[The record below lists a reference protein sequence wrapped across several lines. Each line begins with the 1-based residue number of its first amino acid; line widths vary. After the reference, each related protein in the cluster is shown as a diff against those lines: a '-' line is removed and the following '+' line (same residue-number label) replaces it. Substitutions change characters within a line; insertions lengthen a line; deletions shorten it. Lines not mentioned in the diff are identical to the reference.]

1 MKHLNFILAGLFFL
15 CGFCCR
21 AQVLPLEENVVLNTK
36 EGQIK
41 GKLLLPGGVKTCPVV
56 LIIAGSGPT
65 DMDGNSAIGNLRN
78 NSLKFLAEGLA
89 ANGIASLRFDKRG
102 IGTSASAGKEEA
114 KLRFED
120 YVNDVTG
127 WIDYLA
133 KEKRFTTITVAGHSE
148 GALIGMLA
156 CQNRPKVKGYISVA
170 GAGRPAYEIIEAQ
183 VAAQQNPEA
192 VRKEVASINGSLKNG
207 KEVSDVPAYLQ
218 SLYRASV
225 QPYLISWFKY
235 NPRTVIASVKVPV
248 LIVQGKNDIQVSVE
262 DAELLKKGCPGVD
275 FLCPR
280 GWCYATRCHFY
291 GDSRAMIWHDGRGD
305 KNKKLVITNSS
316 FDAKT
321 PTLLGRY
328 HHDSQFYLIKCKMS
342 KNVLDG
348 NIHYAYSDKVLD
360 PCPWG
365 LRTYYYG
372 CTREGGHSGWLNDN
386 LKEAENAPEFHGV
399 TAKWTF
405 NGKWDPEQRIRDL
418 WNVLAY

>member
-15 CGFCCR
+15 CGLCCR

-148 GALIGMLA
+148 GA
-156 CQNRPKVKGYISVA
+156 
-170 GAGRPAYEIIEAQ
+170 
-183 VAAQQNPEA
+183 
-192 VRKEVASINGSLKNG
+192 RKEVASINGSLKNG

-262 DAELLKKGCPGVD
+262 DAELLKKGCPAAELLLIDKMNHVLKD
-275 FLCPR
+275 CESKAVQQQML
-280 GWCYATRCHFY
+280 TY
-291 GDSRAMIWHDGRGD
+291 GNPSLPVNSTLIASVSTFV
-305 KNKKLVITNSS
+305 KKL
-316 FDAKT
+316 K
-321 PTLLGRY
+321 
-328 HHDSQFYLIKCKMS
+328 
-342 KNVLDG
+342 
-348 NIHYAYSDKVLD
+348 
-360 PCPWG
+360 
-365 LRTYYYG
+365 
-372 CTREGGHSGWLNDN
+372 
-386 LKEAENAPEFHGV
+386 
-399 TAKWTF
+399 
-405 NGKWDPEQRIRDL
+405 
-418 WNVLAY
+418 

>member
-15 CGFCCR
+15 CGLCCR

-41 GKLLLPGGVKTCPVV
+41 GKLLLPGRVKTCPVV

-156 CQNRPKVKGYISVA
+156 CQNQPKVKGYISVA

-262 DAELLKKGCPGVD
+262 DAELLKKGCPAAELLLIDKMNHVLKD
-275 FLCPR
+275 CESKAVQQQML
-280 GWCYATRCHFY
+280 TY
-291 GDSRAMIWHDGRGD
+291 GNPSLPVNSTLIASVSTFV
-305 KNKKLVITNSS
+305 KKL
-316 FDAKT
+316 K
-321 PTLLGRY
+321 
-328 HHDSQFYLIKCKMS
+328 
-342 KNVLDG
+342 
-348 NIHYAYSDKVLD
+348 
-360 PCPWG
+360 
-365 LRTYYYG
+365 
-372 CTREGGHSGWLNDN
+372 
-386 LKEAENAPEFHGV
+386 
-399 TAKWTF
+399 
-405 NGKWDPEQRIRDL
+405 
-418 WNVLAY
+418 